1 MAVLT
6 VVLPRMLVPVAGGDA
21 RIELELADGVTL
33 RDVVASLS
41 VTHPA
46 LARRLVDE
54 TGELRRYVN
63 IYVDGEECRRL
74 AGLATAVGDGT
85 QVQVI
90 GSIAGG

>member
-1 MAVLT
+1 MAVVT
-6 VVLPRMLVPVAGGDA
+6 VLLPRMLVP
-21 RIELELADGVTL
+21 LADGQSRVMVAVDADASL
-33 RDVVASLS
+33 GDVIASLS
-41 VTHPA
+41 ALHPA
-46 LARRLVDE
+46 LTRRLVDE
-54 TGELRRYVN
+54 TGELRRHVN

>member
-1 MAVLT
+1 MSVVTVL
-6 VVLPRMLVPVAGGDA
+6 LPRMLAP
-21 RIELELADGVTL
+21 LADGASRVTVSVGADASL
-33 RDVVASLS
+33 GDVIASLS
-41 VTHPA
+41 TSHPA

-54 TGELRRYVN
+54 TGELRRHVN